1 MNLEQLVGRYF
12 RLNQEL
18 LEAGNTRPSQ
28 ARLVGRLAADIE
40 VTKREI
46 ESFRAMGH
54 GVPAEFR
61 QAA

>member
-1 MNLEQLVGRYF
+1 MSLEQLVGRYF

-18 LEAGNTRPSQ
+18 LDAGNAQPRQ
-28 ARLVGRLAADIE
+28 ARRVSRLAVDIE

-46 ESFRAMGH
+46 ESFRATGH
-54 GVPAEFR
+54 RVPAEFR